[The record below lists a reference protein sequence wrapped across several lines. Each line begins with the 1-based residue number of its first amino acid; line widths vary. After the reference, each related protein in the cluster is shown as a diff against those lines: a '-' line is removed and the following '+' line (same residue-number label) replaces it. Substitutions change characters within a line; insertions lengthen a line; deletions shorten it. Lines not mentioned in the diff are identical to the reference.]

1 MIATQSIER
10 EAQLSLKRILPRIE
24 AALKAEIKK
33 DRAGWKQFQTRLN
46 KNFPALFSLY
56 AEVYSDRYDF
66 FFHLEDLI
74 ISIAHSWFNRPADL
88 RELDETREKNP
99 LWFQSNQM
107 LGGVCYVDLFAN
119 DLEGV
124 KSKIPYFKELGI
136 TYLHLMP
143 LFKAPAGENDGG
155 YAVSSYRDVHPPLGT
170 MEQLASL
177 ACEFRQAGIS
187 LVVDLVF
194 NHTSDEHLWAER
206 AKAGDEDYADFYRIF
221 PTRQLPDLYE
231 QNLREIFPE
240 EHSGAFTFFPDLFS
254 SPISEGNGGRARDG
268 GGGWVWTTFHSYQ
281 WDLNYAN
288 PAAFNRMAE
297 EMLFLANQGVEVI
310 RLDAVAFIWKQLGT
324 NCENLPEAHVLI
336 KAFNSVARIAS
347 PALIFKSEAI
357 VHPDDV
363 VKYISPDE
371 AQISYNPLLMALLW
385 NSLATRKIDL
395 LSQALATRFKI
406 HPETAWVNYV
416 RVHDDIGWTFSDE
429 DAAILGVKGGDHRH
443 FLNEF
448 YRGRFPGSFARGL
461 PFQENPATGDCRI
474 CGTCASLAGLEKAL
488 HEEGEKEVEL
498 AIRRILLIHGIILTV
513 GGIPLI
519 YLGDEIGTL
528 NDYTY
533 RDDPAHERD
542 SRWVHR
548 PRADWEK
555 YEKRNDLHSIEGH
568 IYNGFCTLIDLRK
581 NHEVFS
587 GGELE
592 IIPTE
597 NEHVL
602 GFVRL
607 HGGKRAGIFA
617 NFSESPQ
624 TIAPR
629 IVEQYSITSLK
640 KLHGRNHVS
649 PKNSLTLE
657 PLDFVVFG

>member
-1 MIATQSIER
+1 MILDQSLER
-10 EAQLSLKRILPRIE
+10 EARRSLQRLLPRVE
-24 AALKAEIKK
+24 QTIKK
-33 DRAGWKQFQTRLN
+33 NISKDPQGWSQFGARLQ
-46 KNFPALFSLY
+46 KNFPALFNLY
-56 AEVYSDRYDF
+56 FEIYNDRYDF
-66 FFHLEDLI
+66 FYHLEDLLA
-74 ISIAHSWFNRPADL
+74 SIARSWFNRPIDL

-124 KSKIPYFKELGI
+124 KSKIPYFKELGL

-143 LFKAPAGENDGG
+143 LFKAPEGENDGG
-155 YAVSSYRDVHPPLGT
+155 YAVSSYREVHPPLGT
-170 MEQLASL
+170 MKQLASL
-177 ACEFRQAGIS
+177 AHELRNANIS

-194 NHTSDEHLWAER
+194 NHTSDEHAWAEH
-206 AKAGDEDYADFYRIF
+206 AKAGDEDFMDYYRIF
-221 PTRQLPDLYE
+221 PSRDMPSRYE

-240 EHSGAFTFFPDLFS
+240 EHAGAFTFFSDLF
-254 SPISEGNGGRARDG
+254 ND
-268 GGGWVWTTFHSYQ
+268 GGWVWTTFHSYQ

-288 PAAFNRMAE
+288 PTVFNRMAE
-297 EMLFLANQGVEVI
+297 EMLFLANQGVEVL

-324 NCENLPEAHVLI
+324 GCENLPQAHTLI
-336 KAFNSVARIAS
+336 KAFNAVARIAS
-347 PALIFKSEAI
+347 PSLLFKSEAI

-363 VKYISPDE
+363 VKYILPDE
-371 AQISYNPLLMALLW
+371 CQLSYNPLLMALLW
-385 NSLATRKIDL
+385 NSLATRKTRL
-395 LSQALATRFKI
+395 LSHSLATRFKI
-406 HPETAWVNYV
+406 NPETAWVNYV

-429 DAAILGVKGGDHRH
+429 DAALLGVNGNDHRR

-448 YRGRFPGSFARGL
+448 YRGRFNGSFARGL
-461 PFQENPATGDCRI
+461 PFQENPLTGDCRI
-474 CGTCASLAGLEKAL
+474 SGTCASLAGLEKAL
-488 HEEGEKEVEL
+488 REEGANEVEL
-498 AIRRILLIHGIILTV
+498 AIRRILLIHGVILTV

-519 YLGDEIGTL
+519 YLGDEVGAL

-555 YEKRNDLHSIEGH
+555 YAKRNDVNTVEGRVFQ
-568 IYNGFCTLIDLRK
+568 GLKMLIDLRK
-581 NHEVFS
+581 QHVAFA

-602 GFVRL
+602 GFTRI
-607 HGGKRAGIFA
+607 HAGKRIIIFV
-617 NFSESPQ
+617 NFSEGPQTVLSRIIEQYAVQKKHILHGQSSISPQ
-624 TIAPR
+624 
-629 IVEQYSITSLK
+629 
-640 KLHGRNHVS
+640 RNLS
-649 PKNSLTLE
+649 LE